1 MNNYADYEFYVD
13 EFKGSL
19 SNDIFSFYI
28 VKASRYIDRNINRK
42 LTDEVISSFSEEEQ
56 DNIKYVACEL
66 VDKFYK
72 EDNDAN
78 SISIDGVSISKGYY
92 NRGNEDD
99 DIKKNILSNLPHELI
114 RFL

>member
-1 MNNYADYEFYVD
+1 MNNYADYQFYTD

-42 LTDEVISSFSEEEQ
+42 LTNDVIHSLSEDDQ
-56 DNIKYVACEL
+56 NNIKYVACEL
-66 VDKFYK
+66 VDSLYK

-92 NRGNEDD
+92 SNTNNEN
-99 DIKKNILSNLPHELI
+99 DIKKNILNNLPHELI
-114 RFL
+114 RYL